1 MTGQRSPL
9 GVWIFWSRM
18 RALEEPRRMQSSRLQ
33 RSHDGT
39 VVSRL
44 FFLTEFGKPYGAEL
58 QGGRGR
64 TAMVV
69 CGLWLGSGVWWYCG
83 ITWVIYCRLADC
95 CAEGE
100 NGVRKWVRNFR
111 FCPPHVSVDAFLPTA
126 AAGSFRAC
134 VVELASLSIP
144 GVR

>member
-1 MTGQRSPL
+1 
-9 GVWIFWSRM
+9 
-18 RALEEPRRMQSSRLQ
+18 MQSSRLQ

-44 FFLTEFGKPYGAEL
+44 LFFPTEFGKPYGAEL

-64 TAMVV
+64 TAMVA

-83 ITWVIYCRLADC
+83 ITWVFYCRLADC

-100 NGVRKWVRNFR
+100 NGVRKWVRNSR
-111 FCPPHVSVDAFLPTA
+111 FCPPHVSAEASLPTA
-126 AAGSFRAC
+126 ATDSLRAC
-134 VVELASLSIP
+134 VVEHGFLIETKVLASCPSLESGSFTVIC
-144 GVR
+144 